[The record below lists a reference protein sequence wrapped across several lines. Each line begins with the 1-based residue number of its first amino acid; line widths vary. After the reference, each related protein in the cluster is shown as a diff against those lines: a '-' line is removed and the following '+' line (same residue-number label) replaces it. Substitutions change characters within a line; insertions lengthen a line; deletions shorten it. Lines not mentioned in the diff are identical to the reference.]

1 MMVPV
6 DAAYIL
12 KQRKKPVAVV
22 TRLRQVIDYLEQ
34 QNQLSTALHLQLEH
48 SIQHLNE
55 CITTCERIR
64 SSPIPPLYT
73 SHTGLLLIFYLFSL
87 PLALQG
93 SGLLSPVGTV
103 LTTAVVGYAM
113 LGLDEI
119 SHILENPF
127 KLMPLYQIAKTSM
140 LDVSDAIVCQPPG
153 LEVVSSQEDE
163 TNDLVGPTYW

>member
-1 MMVPV
+1 MLVPV
-6 DAAYIL
+6 DADYIL

-22 TRLRQVIDYLEQ
+22 TRLRQVLDELQ
-34 QNQLSTALHLQLEH
+34 QQKQLSTALHLRLED
-48 SIQHLNE
+48 SIHHLNE

-64 SSPIPPLYT
+64 ASPIPPLYT

-93 SGLLSPVGTV
+93 SELMSPVGTI

-119 SHILENPF
+119 SHVLEQPF
-127 KLMPLYQIAKTSM
+127 KLMPLYQISKTSM
-140 LDVSDAIVCQPPG
+140 LDVSDSVVCRPPK
-153 LEVVSSQEDE
+153 LEDVNVDYSKMVAE
-163 TNDLVGPTYW
+163 PTYW